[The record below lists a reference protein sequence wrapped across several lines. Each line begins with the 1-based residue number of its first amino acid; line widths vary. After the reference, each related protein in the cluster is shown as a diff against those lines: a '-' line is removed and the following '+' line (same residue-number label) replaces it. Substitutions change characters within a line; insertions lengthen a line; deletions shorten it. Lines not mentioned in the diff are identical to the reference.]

1 MARSLVDFLEELDSN
16 AELKE
21 SYLKDTVVT
30 AKNYGLTDEEVAIIR
45 NKDWDT
51 VRKKFE
57 NLGSDLK
64 FTHTNLCA

>member
-21 SYLKDTVVT
+21 SYLKDPVAT
-30 AKNYGLTDEEVAIIR
+30 AKNYGLTDEEVAIIK

-51 VRKKFE
+51 VRKQFE
-57 NLGSDLK
+57 NLGSDPK
-64 FTHTNLCA
+64 VHTH

>member
-21 SYLKDTVVT
+21 SYLKDPVAT
-30 AKNYGLTDEEVAIIR
+30 AKNYGLTDEEVAIIK

-51 VRKKFE
+51 VRKQFE
-57 NLGSDLK
+57 NLGRDPK
-64 FTHTNLCA
+64 VHTH